1 MTPDSLTYHW
11 YPNDRLSSQR
21 GKSEKIS
28 SSVSSSW
35 KQFSTSGNQNF
46 HELGAGE
53 LAQQLRALAAVPP
66 EDNSSVPSP
75 HAGWL
80 TITCNSGCGGSH
92 PLSWPLCTYTQGI
105 HTLTNKNRI
114 NLQIFSSKERS
125 WKRCE
130 YAAPTKQ
137 KTQLK
142 QKPATTS
149 LTSFLQIITIWPLK
163 WSAWIQNILMQQK
176 EWQKK
181 WQLK

>member
-1 MTPDSLTYHW
+1 MGTNVSGMTPDSLTYHW

-114 NLQIFSSKERS
+114 NLQINIQFQREKLETMWICSPNKAENTA
-125 WKRCE
+125 E
-130 YAAPTKQ
+130 TK
-137 KTQLK
+137 
-142 QKPATTS
+142 AS
-149 LTSFLQIITIWPLK
+149 Y
-163 WSAWIQNILMQQK
+163 N
-176 EWQKK
+176 
-181 WQLK
+181 